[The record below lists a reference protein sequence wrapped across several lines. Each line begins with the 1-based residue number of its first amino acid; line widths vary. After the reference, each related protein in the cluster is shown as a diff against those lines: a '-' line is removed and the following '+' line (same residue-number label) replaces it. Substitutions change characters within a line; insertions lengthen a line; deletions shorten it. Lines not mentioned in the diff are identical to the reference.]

1 MTLELS
7 TPAGTPISKFSFGT
21 MQWGG
26 KADAFDSRVMY
37 DAARSAGINF
47 FDTAHGYT
55 NGISEQLLGKFKK
68 LREINFSLLPNVRQ
82 LAIAVQK
89 KLPKMLKRV

>member
-7 TPAGTPISKFSFGT
+7 TPAGTQISKFSFGT

-26 KADAFDSRVMY
+26 KADAVDSRTMY

-55 NGISEQLLGKFKK
+55 NGVSEQLLGKFVKTLDATTPILVK
-68 LREINFSLLPNVRQ
+68 QKVIFLSTLL
-82 LAIAVQK
+82 
-89 KLPKMLKRV
+89 